1 MTIWKQFLW
10 KQAPQQGHTRRR
22 CSANAVFLVKVPI
35 KWAHL
40 VQWECPGQKA
50 RQETPGAQEFLLQD
64 FSETKVP
71 QVPQVRS
78 SMLFPSLSN

>member
-1 MTIWKQFLW
+1 MK
-10 KQAPQQGHTRRR
+10 R
-22 CSANAVFLVKVPI
+22 
-35 KWAHL
+35 AHL
-40 VQWECPGQKA
+40 VQWECLGQKA

-78 SMLFPSLSN
+78 SMLCPSLNN